1 MSHKPASRHALKI
14 GRRASRAALPRWSVV
29 TIGKLSCDAPR
40 RHAIREALR
49 HNSAPHRTFK
59 IGARSRCT

>member
-40 RHAIREALR
+40 RHAILRRTAHSRSALVVAAHR
-49 HNSAPHRTFK
+49 KSAF
-59 IGARSRCT
+59 